1 MYEKKKTCTKS
12 EKIESIQIHSE
23 KVIERKIMLPSS
35 LTGYN
40 HLIKV
45 IEDKGEP
52 PRHKDM

>member
-1 MYEKKKTCTKS
+1 
-12 EKIESIQIHSE
+12 
-23 KVIERKIMLPSS
+23 MLPSS

-52 PRHKDM
+52 PRHKDMWINIIISYKFIA

>member
-1 MYEKKKTCTKS
+1 MYEKKTCTKS